1 MAKLFCVV
9 HKFTRKKTTDFL
21 PYNKCLDLFN
31 GEDKVYRKTHKIME
45 EKDYYKMIR
54 NFSNDQL

>member
-1 MAKLFCVV
+1 MAKLFCIA
-9 HKFTRKKTTDFL
+9 HKYTRKKITDFL

-31 GEDKVYRKTHKIME
+31 NQDKVYRKTHKIME